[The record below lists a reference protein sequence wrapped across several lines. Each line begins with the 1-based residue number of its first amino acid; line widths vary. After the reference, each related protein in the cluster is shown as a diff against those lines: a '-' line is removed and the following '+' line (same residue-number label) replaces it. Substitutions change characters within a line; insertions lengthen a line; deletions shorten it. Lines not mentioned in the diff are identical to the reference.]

1 MASHAAMRAGAGYV
15 IACVPASLQDVIAA
29 AATPEVMTRGLQ
41 DEARR
46 WRLVRWRA

>member
-1 MASHAAMRAGAGYV
+1 V

-41 DEARR
+41 DEGSA
-46 WRLVRWRA
+46 LAPVRWRA